1 MNTNPCTVPDC
12 TGNTHG
18 RSYCGRHRDQIAKGY
33 LPDQAPSRLVDSHDT
48 RDLLIELK
56 KKHSMLQLGRLL
68 GVSDR
73 TVARAAAPANV
84 KIERTLAESIRFL
97 AGEDFAP
104 AVSIEPI
111 TWSEVAAYAL
121 TEQGETFIS
130 KCRRAPKY
138 RANGVAA

>member
-1 MNTNPCTVPDC
+1 MNTNPCTVTDC

-18 RSYCGRHRDQIAKGY
+18 RSYCGKHRDHIKRGY
-33 LPDQAPSRLVDSHDT
+33 MPNEAPTRLVDSHDT

-56 KKHSMLQLGRLL
+56 TKHSMLNLGRLL

-97 AGEDFAP
+97 AEEHFAP
-104 AVSIEPI
+104 DASVEPI
-111 TWSEVAAYAL
+111 SWPEVAAYAL
-121 TEQGETFIS
+121 TERGKAFVA
-130 KCRRAPKY
+130 KCRKSPKY
-138 RANGVAA
+138 RARGVAA

>member
-1 MNTNPCTVPDC
+1 MTTNPCTVKDC

-18 RSYCGRHRDQIAKGY
+18 RSYCGKHRDQIAKGY
-33 LPDQAPSRLVDSHDT
+33 MPNQAPSRLVDSHDT

-56 KKHSMLQLGRLL
+56 TKHSMLRLGRLL

-121 TEQGETFIS
+121 TERGKAFVS
-130 KCRRAPKY
+130 KCRGPRKY
-138 RANGVAA
+138 RTNGVAA

>member
-1 MNTNPCTVPDC
+1 
-12 TGNTHG
+12 
-18 RSYCGRHRDQIAKGY
+18 
-33 LPDQAPSRLVDSHDT
+33 
-48 RDLLIELK
+48 
-56 KKHSMLQLGRLL
+56 MLQLGRLL

-111 TWSEVAAYAL
+111 TWSEVAAHAL
-121 TEQGETFIS
+121 TEQGKTFIA

>member
-1 MNTNPCTVPDC
+1 MTTTNCTVKDC

-18 RSYCGRHRDQIAKGY
+18 RSYCGKHRDQIAKGY
-33 LPDQAPSRLVDSHDT
+33 MPNQAPSRLVDSHDT
-48 RDLLIELK
+48 RDLLVKLK
-56 KKHSMLQLGRLL
+56 TKHSMLQLGRLL

-111 TWSEVAAYAL
+111 TWPEVAAYAL
-121 TEQGETFIS
+121 TERGKAFVA
-130 KCRRAPKY
+130 KCRGPRKY
-138 RANGVAA
+138 RAKGVAA